1 MNKFFALF
9 LLFLTTSA
17 QAVTLKVATISPEG
31 SSWMKSMRAS
41 AKEIEKKT
49 EGRVKIKFYTGGVM
63 GNDQAVL
70 KKIRFRQLQGGALT
84 SSSLANTYPDSQL
97 YTLPMVFRNQQ
108 EIDYVRERLD
118 SELLKGYEENGFVV
132 FGFAGGGFAYL
143 MSKDPLKTIE
153 DVRSHKVWIPSN
165 DKAASEIV
173 KAFEV
178 NPIPLSLGDVLPSL
192 QTGIIDTVATSPIA
206 AIALQWH
213 TQVKYVIDLPIL
225 YIYAYFTVEKKA
237 FNKLKPADQLVFTE
251 VMTKTFKGINEKNKS
266 ENEAAKQA
274 LANFGIEYIQPTDG
288 DRQAW
293 YKIASQVGPSMVSQG
308 KISAGLFDKLNQIL
322 NEYRNQ
328 SSQAGTNAA
337 STGSTASN

>member
-1 MNKFFALF
+1 MKKLFALF
-9 LLFLTTSA
+9 LLLITSA
-17 QAVTLKVATISPEG
+17 ANAVTLKVATISPEG

-41 AKEIEKKT
+41 AKEIEKRT

-97 YTLPMVFRNQQ
+97 YTLPMVFRDQQ
-108 EIDYVRERLD
+108 EIDYVREKLD
-118 SELLKGYEENGFVV
+118 AELLKGYEDNGFVV

-143 MSKDPLKTIE
+143 MSKDPLKTID

-173 KAFEV
+173 KAFDI

-237 FNKLKPADQLVFTE
+237 FNKLKPADQKIFTE
-251 VMTKTFKGINEKNKS
+251 VMTSTFKEINERNKS

-274 LANFGIEYIQPTDG
+274 LVNFGIEYIEPADTD
-288 DRQAW
+288 REAW
-293 YKIASQVGPSMVSQG
+293 YKIASQVGPNLVNQG
-308 KISAGLFDKLNQIL
+308 RISADLFEKLNSVIQ
-322 NEYRNQ
+322 EYRSQKN
-328 SSQAGTNAA
+328 QAGTNAA
-337 STGSTASN
+337 SPGTTASN

>member
-1 MNKFFALF
+1 MKNLFAI
-9 LLFLTTSA
+9 LLFLISSSA
-17 QAVTLKVATISPEG
+17 HAVTLKVATISPEG

-97 YTLPMVFRNQQ
+97 YTLPMVFRDQE
-108 EIDYVRERLD
+108 EIDYVRAKLD
-118 SELLKGYEENGFVV
+118 QELLQGYEDNGFVV

-143 MSKDPLKTIE
+143 MSKDPLKTID

-173 KAFEV
+173 KAFDI

-237 FNKLKPADQLVFTE
+237 FNKLKPDDQKIFKA
-251 VMTKTFKGINEKNKS
+251 VMTNTFREINEKNKT

-274 LANFGIEYIQPTDG
+274 LVNFGIEYIQPADV

-293 YKIASQVGPSMVSQG
+293 YKIAAQVGPNMVEQG
-308 KISAGLFDKLNQIL
+308 RISADLFAKLNQVIE
-322 NEYRNQ
+322 EYRQQSNQ
-328 SSQAGTNAA
+328 TVNNAA
-337 STGSTASN
+337 TTQSTASN